1 MIKKCFL
8 LNTLFA
14 LSLTVYAEALDPV
27 KLLSDYVGVDTVNPP
42 GNESRAVDFYANLFD
57 QEGIE
62 YFSAESLSLIHI

>member
-42 GNESRAVDFYANLFD
+42 GNEPDCNV
-57 QEGIE
+57 
-62 YFSAESLSLIHI
+62 